1 MCFCGACRRRLAG
14 NCNIRLQPWVSAGI
28 GTRVIRSSPLRSS
41 AMTTRS
47 IRRPLFRTLLATA
60 LVALLGACTVVPA
73 GHVGY
78 RSGPVY
84 VDSYPAYRS
93 YPGTTTYYYYDNDRH
108 GYRGHDRGYERRYD
122 ERRYDDRPSRSM
134 PLPPPLQ
141 LHRDVRRSLGLPRL
155 PGMP

>member
-1 MCFCGACRRRLAG
+1 M
-14 NCNIRLQPWVSAGI
+14 N
-28 GTRVIRSSPLRSS
+28 PLRH
-41 AMTTRS
+41 
-47 IRRPLFRTLLATA
+47 RRPLLRTLLAA
-60 LVALLGACTVVPA
+60 GLVALLGACTVVPA

-84 VDSYPAYRS
+84 VDSYPAYRT
-93 YPGTTTYYYYDNDRH
+93 YPGTSTYYYYDNDRH
-108 GYRGHDRGYERRYD
+108 RHDHRGYDRGYD
-122 ERRYDDRPSRSM
+122 RRYDDRPSRSM

>member
-1 MCFCGACRRRLAG
+1 M
-14 NCNIRLQPWVSAGI
+14 
-28 GTRVIRSSPLRSS
+28 SSLLKIAAS
-41 AMTTRS
+41 
-47 IRRPLFRTLLATA
+47 LTLLASLT
-60 LVALLGACTVVPA
+60 ACTVVPA

-84 VDSYPAYRS
+84 VDSYPTYRT

-108 GYRGHDRGYERRYD
+108 GHRGHDRGYDRRYD

-141 LHRDVRRSLGLPRL
+141 LHRDVRRSLGLRFLEQGFRSSAGIAELPATECGFEQEQDRRPRSAARAAA
-155 PGMP
+155 PTGSRCASRRTG

>member
-1 MCFCGACRRRLAG
+1 MFSCGACKRPLAG
-14 NCNIRLQPWVSAGI
+14 DCNIRLQPRVSAGI
-28 GTRVIRSSPLRSS
+28 GTRVIRSSPLQTS

-47 IRRPLFRTLLATA
+47 IRRPLFRTLLAA
-60 LVALLGACTVVPA
+60 GLIALLGACTVVPA

-84 VDSYPAYRS
+84 VDSYPTYRT
-93 YPGTTTYYYYDNDRH
+93 YAGTTTYYYYDNDR
-108 GYRGHDRGYERRYD
+108 YGHRNYDRGYD
-122 ERRYDDRPSRSM
+122 RRYDDRPSRSM
-134 PLPPPLQ
+134 PPPLQ